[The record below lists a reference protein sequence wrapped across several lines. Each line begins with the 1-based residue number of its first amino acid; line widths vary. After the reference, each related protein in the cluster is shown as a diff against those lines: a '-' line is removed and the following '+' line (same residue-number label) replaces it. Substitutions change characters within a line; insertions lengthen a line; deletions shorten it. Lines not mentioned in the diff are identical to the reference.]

1 MHSALSRALIVPD
14 GSEDELDEDR
24 EDFFSEYPDTPML
37 EMPVALLSFEANMPL
52 VMAALRRE
60 VRVSSVSTVVKMA
73 L

>member
-1 MHSALSRALIVPD
+1 MIVPD

>member
-1 MHSALSRALIVPD
+1 MHSALFRALIVPD